1 MQNPWVRGRL
11 ARKSLKNAGRMPAH
25 PGKTEGFAITS
36 RFVIFI
42 MKRILRFLARQPR
55 EIYRLGGRAQ
65 RGDFNDEKV
74 VSGDFINKL
83 ETVGL
88 YMQASM
94 EGWFGGR
101 HRVNKYGNTVEFAD
115 FREYTFGDDLRRI
128 DWNLYGRF
136 EKHFIN
142 LFVDERQ
149 MFNQIFLDCSASM
162 TKPDR
167 RKAVYAMRAAAG
179 IGFLSVKNM
188 DKTSIKLIY
197 GGFADDHCGIVTG
210 KETFFQAAGG
220 FEGLEFR
227 DCADI
232 TEAVTS
238 CRNLGL
244 NDGLTVIIS
253 DFLTEND
260 WKKAVDYLLYRK
272 RQVMLIQILS
282 PEDINPL
289 YNGKV
294 RLLDTEAENELD
306 GRIMKMRITRAAY
319 KAYMKALEDYTEE
332 IKSFCTS
339 RGVFFISASSGEPI
353 EKLFFEKIFITGTI
367 K

>member
-1 MQNPWVRGRL
+1 MKNIFRSLAAKSVEISELGRRALRGE
-11 ARKSLKNAGRMPAH
+11 S
-25 PGKTEGFAITS
+25 
-36 RFVIFI
+36 
-42 MKRILRFLARQPR
+42 
-55 EIYRLGGRAQ
+55 
-65 RGDFNDEKV
+65 DDEKV
-74 VSGDFINKL
+74 VSSDFIGKL

-88 YMQASM
+88 YVQESM

-136 EKHFIN
+136 EKHFIK
-142 LFVDERQ
+142 LYVDERQ
-149 MFNQIFLDCSASM
+149 MFTQIFLDCSSSM
-162 TKPDR
+162 MKPDR
-167 RKAVYAMRAAAG
+167 GKAVYAMRAAAG
-179 IGFLSVKNM
+179 LGFLSVKNM

-197 GGFADDHCGIVTG
+197 GGFADDLCGIVTG
-210 KETFFQAAGG
+210 KESFFQAIGG

-227 DCADI
+227 GCADI
-232 TEAVTS
+232 TAAVTS

-253 DFLTEND
+253 DFLTDND

-282 PEDINPL
+282 PEDMNPL

-294 RLLDTEAENELD
+294 RLIDTEAENELD
-306 GRIMKMRITRAAY
+306 GRIMKMRITRSAY
-319 KAYMKALEDYTEE
+319 KAYMSALDDYAEE
-332 IKSFCTS
+332 IKSFCAS
-339 RGVFFISASSGEPI
+339 RGVFFISASSGDPI
-353 EKLFFEKIFITGTI
+353 EKLFWDKIYRTGTI

>member
-1 MQNPWVRGRL
+1 LDKKILSNR
-11 ARKSLKNAGRMPAH
+11 
-25 PGKTEGFAITS
+25 FAT
-36 RFVIFI
+36 
-42 MKRILRFLARQPR
+42 
-55 EIYRLGGRAQ
+55 
-65 RGDFNDEKV
+65 RGDVDDGKV
-74 VSGDFINKL
+74 ISGDFFGRL
-83 ETVGL
+83 EMAGL
-88 YMQASM
+88 YMSASM
-94 EGWFGGR
+94 EGYFGGR

-136 EKHFIN
+136 EKHFIR

-167 RKAVYAMRAAAG
+167 RKAVCAMQAAAG

-188 DKTSIKLIY
+188 DKTSIRLIY
-197 GGFADDHCGIVTG
+197 GGFADEFCGVVSG

-220 FEGLEFR
+220 FEKLEFR
-227 DCADI
+227 GSADI
-232 TEAVTS
+232 TAAVTG
-238 CRNLGL
+238 CRNPGF

-272 RQVMLIQILS
+272 RQVMIIQILS

-294 RLLDTEAENELD
+294 RLLDTEAESEHD
-306 GRIMKMRITRAAY
+306 GRIMKMRITRASY
-319 KAYMKALEDYTEE
+319 NAYMKALDDYTEE
-332 IKSFCTS
+332 IKSFCSS
-339 RGVFFISASSGEPI
+339 RGVFFISASSGDPI
-353 EKLFFEKIFITGTI
+353 EKLFWEQIYMTGTI

>member
-1 MQNPWVRGRL
+1 M
-11 ARKSLKNAGRMPAH
+11 KNTLLNRIMP
-25 PGKTEGFAITS
+25 
-36 RFVIFI
+36 
-42 MKRILRFLARQPR
+42 
-55 EIYRLGGRAQ
+55 
-65 RGDFNDEKV
+65 RGDFEDEKV
-74 VSGDFINKL
+74 ITGDFFGKL

-88 YMQASM
+88 YVQASM
-94 EGWFGGR
+94 EGYFGGR

-136 EKHFIN
+136 EKHFIR

-149 MFNQIFLDCSASM
+149 MFTQVFLDCSASM
-162 TKPDR
+162 MKPDR
-167 RKAVYAMRAAAG
+167 RKAVCAMQAAAG

-197 GGFADDHCGIVTG
+197 GGFADDFCSIVTG
-210 KETFFQAAGG
+210 KETFFHAATG

-227 DCADI
+227 GCADI
-232 TEAVTS
+232 TAAVTG
-238 CRNLGL
+238 CRNLGS

-272 RQVMLIQILS
+272 RQVMMIQILS

-294 RLLDTEAENELD
+294 RLIDTEAESEND
-306 GRIMKMRITRAAY
+306 GRIMKMRISRAAY
-319 KAYMKALEDYTEE
+319 KAYMQALDDYAEE
-332 IKSFCTS
+332 IKSFCVS
-339 RGVFFISASSGEPI
+339 RGVFFISVSSGDPI
-353 EKLFFEKIFITGTI
+353 EKLFFEKIYRTGAI
-367 K
+367 R